1 MSKPVVIKIL
11 GDASSLNKALKKS
24 GAGLKKFGGVAK
36 GVGKFA
42 GLGLLAAG
50 AGAVKLGSEFETM
63 QATLVKGTGA
73 TGEALEGLSDQML
86 RAMGRVPDSGAV
98 VATALADVNTRLA
111 LTGDELG
118 DVTEQFLDFS
128 RLTGGDVAASVKG
141 VSDSMALFGVEAG
154 QADEV
159 MGDLLRVSQATGAPV
174 DALTAALQKQGGT
187 LAALGFDLEE
197 STALLGQM
205 SAEGISLRKAGSGIE
220 YFTDQMLAAGKDPRA
235 EWDLLQGAIQGAADE
250 TAAATIATEAFGPAG
265 LAMVGGIRSGTLEFG
280 GLLGAG
286 AGLIAEQTAA
296 SATFGE
302 KASEMFNRLKAALMP
317 VAGQLM
323 DKLAVGL
330 DKLTVLFA
338 DMQPVFVT
346 IVGGFRA
353 FKAALTIG
361 DGDVTSGGFAGFM
374 EKFANYLLFVVWP
387 LVRDIKDWFVEN
399 WPQISEVLMTV
410 GKFIVEEV
418 LPRVI
423 KALRFVAEVV
433 RKVVGFIVDH
443 WPEISAAFEA
453 ARKFIVEEVIPAV
466 VMAVE
471 WLRDA
476 IELVVGK
483 IQEFWERFG
492 EDILAT
498 ATRIW
503 GLISEYIGNAL
514 EIVRALFATFKA
526 LFSGDW
532 DAMWDGILDV
542 VRGLGT
548 QLKLV
553 FTIAWDVFKTSFR
566 LAFEGL
572 KILARVALDLL
583 VDGVKALP
591 GLMKTALV
599 EGVPAMAQAGLDLA
613 QALWDAIEDKVKGI
627 PGMIGGFLK
636 GIGGSV
642 LGAVGIGGDD
652 GAAAAEQAKVDAIL
666 AQNVANGIGARAN
679 GGPLRPG
686 LTLVGERGPE
696 LLDIPNGMGGGS
708 VVANQDM
715 PTGGDVIVNVSSNA
729 DPHEIGAAVAWSM
742 RRAG

>member
-1 MSKPVVIKIL
+1 
-11 GDASSLNKALKKS
+11 
-24 GAGLKKFGGVAK
+24 
-36 GVGKFA
+36 
-42 GLGLLAAG
+42 
-50 AGAVKLGSEFETM
+50 
-63 QATLVKGTGA
+63 
-73 TGEALEGLSDQML
+73 
-86 RAMGRVPDSGAV
+86 
-98 VATALADVNTRLA
+98 
-111 LTGDELG
+111 
-118 DVTEQFLDFS
+118 
-128 RLTGGDVAASVKG
+128 
-141 VSDSMALFGVEAG
+141 
-154 QADEV
+154 

-174 DALTAALQKQGGT
+174 DTLTAALQKQGGT

-235 EWDLLQGAIQGAADE
+235 EWDLLQEAIQGAADE

-330 DKLTVLFA
+330 DKLTVLFN
-338 DMQPVFVT
+338 DMSPVFDV
-346 IVGGFRA
+346 VVEGFRV
-353 FKAALTIG
+353 FKDVLTG
-361 DGDVTSGGFAGFM
+361 GEVDSDSGFAGFM
-374 EKFANYLLFVVWP
+374 KKYAVYLRDVVWP

-399 WPQISEVLMTV
+399 WPQISEVLLKV
-410 GKFIVEEV
+410 AEFIVVQV
-418 LPRVI
+418 LPRVV

-466 VMAVE
+466 VVAVE

-553 FTIAWDVFKTSFR
+553 FTIAWDVFKTSFK
-566 LAFEGL
+566 LAWEGL

-583 VDGVKALP
+583 VEGVKALP

-715 PTGGDVIVNVSSNA
+715 PNGGGVVVNVSSNA
-729 DPHEIGAAVAWSM
+729 DPYEIGAAVAWSM